1 MSRHLLSEYASI
13 KAYSSIGVFANLDTV
28 AINVYK
34 NGSLEPLDSAVC
46 LEISA
51 TGIFT
56 WSFAN
61 LTAAPD
67 DLSEYYW
74 VMSDIT
80 TKKESSKEI
89 VYFGGY
95 PELLLSLPQAL
106 DPANICRI
114 TTQLYEAD
122 GSCIVDPNTF
132 ADQSINENSIE
143 LKTSFNDGT
152 RYFKLGKFAPSY
164 DESTGAAF
172 WLVPRLSTVDV
183 KLTSFGVTKTSALVP
198 DQSTI
203 DLKTWLDSI

>member
-1 MSRHLLSEYASI
+1 MSRNLLSESTSI
-13 KAYSSIGVFANLDTV
+13 KAFSPIGVFANGDTMSIAIYKDGSSV
-28 AINVYK
+28 AEVLTAGTLTEI
-34 NGSLEPLDSAVC
+34 GSLGVFWWPFSDLV
-46 LEISA
+46 
-51 TGIFT
+51 
-56 WSFAN
+56 
-61 LTAAPD
+61 TAPTA
-67 DLSEYYW
+67 LSSYYW
-74 VMSDIT
+74 IMSDNT
-80 TKKESSKEI
+80 VKVASGVEL
-89 VYFGGY
+89 FGGY

-143 LKTSFNDGT
+143 LKTEFNDGT

-183 KLTSFGVTKTSALVP
+183 KLTSFGVSKTGAIVP
-198 DQSTI
+198 DVSTI
-203 DLKTWLDSI
+203 DLKTWLDSL